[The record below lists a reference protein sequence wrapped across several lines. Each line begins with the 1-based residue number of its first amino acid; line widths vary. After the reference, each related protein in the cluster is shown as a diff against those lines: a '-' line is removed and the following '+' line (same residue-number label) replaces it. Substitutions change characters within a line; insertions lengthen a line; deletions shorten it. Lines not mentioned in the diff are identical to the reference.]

1 MANPGPNIVSTAMN
15 LSTVA
20 AGTGRVLLPF
30 YVQLA
35 QIVNTTD
42 LITAFPLTFKGRLIA
57 LDFVTQTKVT
67 TGSKAATVTP
77 KLKSGATTTTVT
89 GGVVTLTSA
98 LATPEGAVIAGT
110 AITALNSFASG
121 DSLTISASSVT
132 AFIEG
137 TGWLLLTM
145 INDDTIDAL
154 ARAMLLF
161 NP

>member
-89 GGVVTLTSA
+89 GGVVTLTS
-98 LATPEGAVIAGT
+98 VK
-110 AITALNSFASG
+110 
-121 DSLTISASSVT
+121 